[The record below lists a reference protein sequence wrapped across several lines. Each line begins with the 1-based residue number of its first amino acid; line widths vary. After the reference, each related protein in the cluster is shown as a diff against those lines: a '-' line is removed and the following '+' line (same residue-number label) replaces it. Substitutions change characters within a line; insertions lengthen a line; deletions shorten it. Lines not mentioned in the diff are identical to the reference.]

1 MFGYKTQKC
10 LYRKEK
16 KINAE
21 GKLKRE
27 EEFNREIPGMYLPK
41 DFELVAMWTGTLHR
55 SSPSAKVDRKRL
67 FLRFIVDVQ
76 KKEDVDSVRFVG
88 QRHNKKNKQ
97 RALRPEDSAV
107 LKQKN
112 HNRKKS

>member
-55 SSPSAKVDRKRL
+55 SSPSAQVDRKRL
-67 FLRFIVDVQ
+67 FLRFIVDIQ
-76 KKEDVDSVRFVG
+76 KKNRWIVCVLLDNGTTRRISSVHFV
-88 QRHNKKNKQ
+88 
-97 RALRPEDSAV
+97 
-107 LKQKN
+107 
-112 HNRKKS
+112 RKTVQC